1 MVMATGK
8 PAVRGI
14 RAIQVPAA
22 DMEMKQ
28 SFHRASEPQF
38 TLQGDARGRGKASSD
53 VNAALL
59 PEGGTSTLK
68 PTAGERFRLL
78 TSLKQFCTRQREA
91 AVSVFISA
99 AGVIEMSKAML
110 KNRTADHTHNSDVYH
125 RPHSFPDILN
135 FAGLCCLAGRALT
148 SALSGP
154 HDSALHRFT
163 APTHVAVP

>member
-1 MVMATGK
+1 MVVMATGK

-22 DMEMKQ
+22 DMEMKL

-38 TLQGDARGRGKASSD
+38 ALQGDARGRGRALSD
-53 VNAALL
+53 ANALL

-91 AVSVFISA
+91 AASLLISA
-99 AGVIEMSKAML
+99 AGVIEMMKAML
-110 KNRTADHTHNSDVYH
+110 KNCTADHTHNSDVYH

-135 FAGLCCLAGRALT
+135 FAGLCCLTGRALT